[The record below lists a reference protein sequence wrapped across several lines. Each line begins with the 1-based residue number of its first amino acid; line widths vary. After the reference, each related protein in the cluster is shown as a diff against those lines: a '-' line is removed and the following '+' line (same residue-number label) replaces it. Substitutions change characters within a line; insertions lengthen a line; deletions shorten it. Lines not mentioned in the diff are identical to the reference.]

1 MVSWKKSI
9 TTKWP
14 TYEKAELHSFCFKM
28 SLNHFDG
35 DTESNF
41 DEKDKETEQNTKD
54 NEGNGNSD
62 LEDTTKEL
70 STSSTLASLEFSEAS
85 LIDDYNLNSSG
96 DEEDEETRQNQSTKA
111 DQVADQIIKAF
122 IVKRRKRLMDKDDP
136 NDNISY
142 EESEVRIMLMGI
154 ALATLLASISVILI
168 IMAFQQQDS
177 PDRLQISYSAK
188 VVNMKFL
195 SPYVTFMDLSGTGRL
210 FTLKQN
216 MNLSFQYDW
225 EIKLPRVP
233 LDTGYFVFNDGKA
246 VFVMSSN
253 SNQKMTMIKGPK
265 HHITLS
271 KSHIIDNFYTSG
283 SIIRIGN
290 YVMVFGGYNN
300 YLNPDKLEF
309 KPCTL
314 STAIWSIKRQR
325 WMPGPSLP
333 GKITDCNH
341 FPTGF
346 SVNRTVGVILA
357 YGSPRCIDAYT
368 FSLDTLQWANV
379 KDCSIETRYNLGH
392 QVYLTCATYFDRLAR
407 LYVYTISLFL

>member
-1 MVSWKKSI
+1 MSLHYNDDDNKSI
-9 TTKWP
+9 
-14 TYEKAELHSFCFKM
+14 S
-28 SLNHFDG
+28 D
-35 DTESNF
+35 
-41 DEKDKETEQNTKD
+41 DKESRQNTKD
-54 NEGNGNSD
+54 KEGTDDSN
-62 LEDTTKEL
+62 LEDTVTNYNTDVTENCDLTSADDSDLKEE
-70 STSSTLASLEFSEAS
+70 TSNKLKIQYNLDLVTV
-85 LIDDYNLNSSG
+85 IDDCNLNSFG
-96 DEEDEETRQNQSTKA
+96 KEEGTRQRKNTKA
-111 DQVADQIIKAF
+111 DKVADQIIKVF
-122 IVKRRKRLMDKDDP
+122 IVKRKQRLIDQDNQ

-233 LDTGYFVFNDGKA
+233 LDTGYFVFNDGKD
-246 VFVMSSN
+246 VYVMSSN

-265 HHITLS
+265 HHVTLS

-290 YVMVFGGYNN
+290 FVMVFGGYYN

>member
-1 MVSWKKSI
+1 MSLHYNDVDNKSI
-9 TTKWP
+9 SDDKN
-14 TYEKAELHSFCFKM
+14 K
-28 SLNHFDG
+28 
-35 DTESNF
+35 ESR
-41 DEKDKETEQNTKD
+41 QNTKD
-54 NEGNGNSD
+54 KEGTGDSN
-62 LEDTTKEL
+62 LEDTVTNYNTDVTENCDLTSDDDSELKE
-70 STSSTLASLEFSEAS
+70 TSNKLKIQYNLDLVTV
-85 LIDDYNLNSSG
+85 IDDCHLNSFG
-96 DEEDEETRQNQSTKA
+96 EEEGTRQRKNIKA
-111 DQVADQIIKAF
+111 DKVADQIIKVF
-122 IVKRRKRLMDKDDP
+122 IVKRKQRLIDQDNQ

-265 HHITLS
+265 HHVTLS

-314 STAIWSIKRQR
+314 STVIWSIKRQR

>member
-1 MVSWKKSI
+1 MSLHYNDDDNKSI
-9 TTKWP
+9 
-14 TYEKAELHSFCFKM
+14 S
-28 SLNHFDG
+28 D
-35 DTESNF
+35 D
-41 DEKDKETEQNTKD
+41 KDKESRQITKD
-54 NEGNGNSD
+54 KEGTGDSN
-62 LEDTTKEL
+62 LEDTVTNYNTDVTENCDLTSADDSDLKEE
-70 STSSTLASLEFSEAS
+70 TSNKLKIQYNLDLVTV
-85 LIDDYNLNSSG
+85 IDDCNLNSFG
-96 DEEDEETRQNQSTKA
+96 EEEGTRQRKNIKA
-111 DQVADQIIKAF
+111 DKVADQIIKVF
-122 IVKRRKRLMDKDDP
+122 IVKRKQRLIDQDNQ

-265 HHITLS
+265 HHVTLS

-290 YVMVFGGYNN
+290 FVMVFGGYYK

-325 WMPGPSLP
+325 WIPGPSLP

-379 KDCSIETRYNLGH
+379 KDCSIETRHNLGH
-392 QVYLTCATYFDRLAR
+392 QVYLTSATYFDRLAR